1 MSQQAVW
8 DAIKTAVDA
17 KFTAPRVLDLDEAAA
32 VTTDHIVL
40 WVSRRYTA
48 DQMLSGEVRA
58 KGGRIV
64 IRSVCKSPDNV
75 RVFRERIE
83 AALESKT
90 LPGDIGPFVFESET
104 DVNDEDDP
112 WFVGST
118 SYTY

>member
-17 KFTAPRVLDLDEAAA
+17 KFTTPRVFDLDEAGAL
-32 VTTDHIVL
+32 TTDHIVL

-48 DQMLSGEVRA
+48 DRLLSGDVRY

-83 AALESKT
+83 AALEGVT
-90 LPGDIGPFVFESET
+90 LPGDIGPFVFESQT
-104 DVNDEDDP
+104 DVDDAEDP
-112 WFVGST
+112 WFVASD
-118 SYTY
+118 SFTY